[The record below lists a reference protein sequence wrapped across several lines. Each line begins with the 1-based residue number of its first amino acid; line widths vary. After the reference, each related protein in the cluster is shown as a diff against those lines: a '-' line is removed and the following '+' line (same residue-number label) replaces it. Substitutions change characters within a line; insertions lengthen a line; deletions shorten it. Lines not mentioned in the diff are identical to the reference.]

1 MDSLNAMFLPTA
13 VNGCVLAVVVEDAA
27 NANDEQRFWFALP
40 QTKEPVA
47 RQGGGGGAQGR
58 NGGGAVAAECAAC
71 KQLSAKMEQMQ
82 EQFMRR
88 IQALELRVQAQA
100 DEMRLHD
107 MSTSAV
113 RTLETAM
120 MKMEGAEVA
129 KLAEMDGAFVG
140 WWLRGKTRESVR
152 AVFTQRAERQ

>member
-1 MDSLNAMFLPTA
+1 MI
-13 VNGCVLAVVVEDAA
+13 VVDASFG
-27 NANDEQRFWFALP
+27 DKQHYWFALP

-107 MSTSAV
+107 MSTRAM
-113 RTLETAM
+113 RTLETAV
-120 MKMEGAEVA
+120 MKIEGADEMA
-129 KLAEMDGAFVG
+129 KLAEMDGTYMG
-140 WWLRGKTRESVR
+140 WWSRGKTRKTVR
-152 AVFTQRAERQ
+152 TVFTQRTEPSDFMVACYGHVEWPPQTP